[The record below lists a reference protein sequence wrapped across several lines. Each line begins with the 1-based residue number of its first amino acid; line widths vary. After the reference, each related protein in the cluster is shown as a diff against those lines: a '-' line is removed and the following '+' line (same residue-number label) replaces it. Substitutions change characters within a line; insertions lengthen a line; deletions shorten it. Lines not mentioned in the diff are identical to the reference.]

1 MEAQTAQAVLT
12 APASHF
18 TEQVQTAGGSSSTSI
33 KASKGKKYIYY
44 HCPTGKKK
52 GCTHPVMLKED
63 DLINCVLVSL
73 QAHIRH
79 IVSLDEVLDGISEEQ
94 INQEEIAK
102 FKGQIADNQA
112 KLEEA
117 RQFKSTLYENFIANL
132 ISKKDYQDL
141 KNLYTERAEQAQEAI
156 DRLRAEMELVTN
168 NSSSRLRWTQHFKA
182 FSAMTTLDRRA
193 VIAMV
198 QSIRVRGKND
208 LVITFRYLIEYVKVL
223 KRLDR
228 LGKLPPD
235 LREILDTLLAMEKE
249 AA

>member
-1 MEAQTAQAVLT
+1 M
-12 APASHF
+12 
-18 TEQVQTAGGSSSTSI
+18 
-33 KASKGKKYIYY
+33 
-44 HCPTGKKK
+44 
-52 GCTHPVMLKED
+52 
-63 DLINCVLVSL
+63 
-73 QAHIRH
+73 
-79 IVSLDEVLDGISEEQ
+79 
-94 INQEEIAK
+94 
-102 FKGQIADNQA
+102 
-112 KLEEA
+112 
-117 RQFKSTLYENFIANL
+117 
-132 ISKKDYQDL
+132 
-141 KNLYTERAEQAQEAI
+141 KNLYTGRAEESQEAI

-198 QSIRVRGKND
+198 QSIQVRGKND

>member
-1 MEAQTAQAVLT
+1 MR
-12 APASHF
+12 HR
-18 TEQVQTAGGSSSTSI
+18 
-33 KASKGKKYIYY
+33 YI
-44 HCPTGKKK
+44 
-52 GCTHPVMLKED
+52 V
-63 DLINCVLVSL
+63 
-73 QAHIRH
+73 
-79 IVSLDEVLDGISEEQ
+79 
-94 INQEEIAK
+94 
-102 FKGQIADNQA
+102 
-112 KLEEA
+112 
-117 RQFKSTLYENFIANL
+117 
-132 ISKKDYQDL
+132 
-141 KNLYTERAEQAQEAI
+141 RAEQAREAI

>member
-1 MEAQTAQAVLT
+1 MLDRV
-12 APASHF
+12 F
-18 TEQVQTAGGSSSTSI
+18 
-33 KASKGKKYIYY
+33 YY

-52 GCTHPVMLKED
+52 GCTHPVMLKEA
-63 DLINCVLVSL
+63 DLIDCVLVSL

-79 IVSLDEVLDGISEEQ
+79 VVSLDEVLDGISEEQ

-102 FKGQIADNQA
+102 FKAQIADNEV

-117 RQFKSTLYENFIANL
+117 RQFKATLYENFIANL

-141 KNLYTERAEQAQEAI
+141 KNLYTERAEEAQEAI

-168 NSSSRLRWTQHFKA
+168 NSSSRLRWTQHFKE

-208 LVITFRYLIEYVKVL
+208 LVITFRYLIEYVKML

-235 LREILDTLLAMEKE
+235 LREILDTLLSTEKE
-249 AA
+249 SA